1 MAAEQGHPS
10 QTGERASRAMAA
22 ADVGYWSKSN
32 LPWAREA
39 GEQGHK
45 GWSQLKMA
53 CRKRWRFVIAG
64 VDRGG
69 GIGAC
74 LPLQEA
80 SSR

>member
-1 MAAEQGHPS
+1 M

-22 ADVGYWSKSN
+22 GEVLYWSKSN
-32 LPWAREA
+32 LRWAREA
-39 GEQGHK
+39 GEQAHK

-69 GIGAC
+69 RIGAC